1 MLFVIN
7 SISSTRKYISF
18 QKPNEA
24 FNPLNCH
31 RDIAPWKFKLY
42 MILNP
47 EVNTMALADHAPS
60 YNKL

>member
-47 EVNTMALADHAPS
+47 EVNT
-60 YNKL
+60 